1 MSQCKHLQLAY
12 KSLLRNLPN
21 KPRSVGRDR
30 WPPCTKFPFLE
41 LLVSHSDPC
50 PPKRQSLSVHH
61 IHSNLKALRHDL
73 WQELL
78 NISPGT
84 IQFSVQNRYKSHI
97 QSGVWVQG
105 KHTPLLPLQTP
116 GPEKRGCTS
125 LSPSFQNLKLTMRIC
140 WLGSRD
146 SSHRDGEIFTM
157 YYQMRRILSQLCW
170 VPWTSERTD
179 KGGRKSL
186 WQP

>member
-1 MSQCKHLQLAY
+1 MPFSTDGKVIVWGRQTSQCKQLQRAY
-12 KSLLRNLPN
+12 TSLLRNLPN

-41 LLVSHSDPC
+41 QLVSHSDPC

-84 IQFSVQNRYKSHI
+84 IQLSVQNRYKSHI

-105 KHTPLLPLQTP
+105 KRTPLLPLQTP
-116 GPEKRGCTS
+116 GPEKKEDALPYHVASKTWSWRWEFAGWD
-125 LSPSFQNLKLTMRIC
+125 L
-140 WLGSRD
+140 
-146 SSHRDGEIFTM
+146 EIA
-157 YYQMRRILSQLCW
+157 
-170 VPWTSERTD
+170 VVE
-179 KGGRKSL
+179 KGKSL
-186 WQP
+186 PCITEGGED

>member
-50 PPKRQSLSVHH
+50 PPKRQSLSVRH

-125 LSPSFQNLKLTMRIC
+125 LPPSFQNLKLTMRIC

-157 YYQMRRILSQLCW
+157 YYQMRRRLSQLCW